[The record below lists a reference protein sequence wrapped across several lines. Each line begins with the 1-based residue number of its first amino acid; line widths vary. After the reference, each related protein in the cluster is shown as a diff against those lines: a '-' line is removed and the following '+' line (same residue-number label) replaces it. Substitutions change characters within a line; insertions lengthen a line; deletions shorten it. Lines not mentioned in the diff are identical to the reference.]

1 MAIAS
6 QSERFRGW
14 GIKNPFL
21 FSQSLATKTLWCLIK
36 NPESLWGKVLISK
49 YCPNGSIQDWI
60 SKGEKSFKNGSIG
73 WKALVLAFPQVGNWL
88 AWLVENGREVRVGE
102 DPWSGSGESFKLS
115 EGLVLKLRSLGIF
128 TLNQAC
134 SLSLQRETLWKN
146 SEDLGLEEGLK
157 EEWEEYVSLLKS
169 SLFI

>member
-1 MAIAS
+1 MAMLTS
-6 QSERFRGW
+6 PKDLGGW

-21 FSQSLATKTLWCLIK
+21 FYQSLDAKTLWRIIK

-49 YCPNGSIQDWI
+49 YCRNGSIQDWI
-60 SKGEKSFKNGSIG
+60 RKREKSFKNEPIG

-88 AWLVENGREVRVGE
+88 AWLVGNGKEVRVGE
-102 DPWSGSGESFKLS
+102 YMWSRAGESFKLS

-134 SLSLQRETLWKN
+134 SLSLQRETL
-146 SEDLGLEEGLK
+146 
-157 EEWEEYVSLLKS
+157 
-169 SLFI
+169 